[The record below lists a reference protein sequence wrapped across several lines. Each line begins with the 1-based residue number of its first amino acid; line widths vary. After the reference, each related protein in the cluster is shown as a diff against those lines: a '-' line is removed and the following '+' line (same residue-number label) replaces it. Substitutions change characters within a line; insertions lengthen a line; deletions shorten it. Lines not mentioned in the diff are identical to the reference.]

1 MRDRIPFPIG
11 RRFNMSRSPHGF
23 ALALLV
29 ATTLAGSVPARAADL
44 FVDVDAGAAGLD
56 PAERRIAPERA
67 RLVRLDVSGLEA
79 LIQSAPDELA
89 APRGVAGV
97 ELVLPDPDR
106 GALRLR
112 VVDSPIVAPELAA
125 KYPEIRTFRLVAPDD
140 PAIGGRADWTPHGFH
155 AVVRTPAGRFY
166 VDPYRPGDVEHYQ
179 VYRRSDL
186 TLPAGGF
193 RCDTEAGPVPA
204 PPDEMLEAPLGSGL
218 DLRTYRTAVAATVE
232 YTAFHGGTVPL
243 GLAAIVTAMNRVN
256 EVYEFD
262 VAIRMILIANNDD
275 IIYTAEPDPYTNNN
289 GGTML
294 GQNQANLDLVIGTAN
309 YDIGHVFS
317 TGGGGVAVLNGPCNA
332 SSKAQGVTGL
342 SSPTGDPFY
351 IDYVAHEM
359 GHQWGAAHTFNGNAG
374 ACAGNRS
381 GTAAFEPGS
390 GSTIMAYAGICS
402 AQNLQPLSDAY
413 FHLISLLHIQTY
425 SRVSGGNACATIV
438 AAGNELPTADAGA
451 DYTIPISTPFE
462 LFGSGSDPDGSIVSY
477 NWEEWDLG
485 PAGAPT
491 SPSGTAPILR
501 SFDPVPTA
509 WRTFPK
515 LEDLLDG
522 TPTIGELLPTYARN
536 LRFRLTTR
544 DDGVPAGGNDW
555 DEALLTVTDAAGPFL
570 VLSPNTSGTT
580 WNGSGPHAVTWDVAG
595 TDAAPVACA
604 TVDILL
610 STDGG
615 LAFDQELAVN
625 VANDGAQDVFVG
637 TANTSD
643 ARVKVKCRSN
653 VFFDVSNQDFSIT
666 GATAL
671 VFADGFESG
680 DTSRWSDGSL

>member
-1 MRDRIPFPIG
+1 
-11 RRFNMSRSPHGF
+11 MSRSPHGLT
-23 ALALLV
+23 LALLV
-29 ATTLAGSVPARAADL
+29 ATTLAGTVPARAADL
-44 FVDVDAGAAGLD
+44 FVELDASVTGLD

-67 RLVRLDVSGLEA
+67 RLVRLDVARFEA
-79 LIQSAPDELA
+79 LIQTAPDELA
-89 APRGVAGV
+89 APRGVDGV

-112 VVDSPIVAPELAA
+112 VVDSPIVEPELAA
-125 KYPEIRTFRLVAPDD
+125 RYPEIRTFRLVSPDD

-179 VYRRSDL
+179 IYRRSDL
-186 TLPAGGF
+186 AAPADGF
-193 RCDTEAGPVPA
+193 RCDTEADPVTA
-204 PPDEMLEAPLGSGL
+204 PPDELLEAPFGTGL
-218 DLRTYRTAVAATVE
+218 DLRTYRAAVAATVE

-256 EVYEFD
+256 EVYEHD

-275 IIYTAEPDPYTNNN
+275 IVYTVEPDPYTNNN

-317 TGGGGVAVLNGPCNA
+317 TGGGGVATLNGPCNA
-332 SSKAQGVTGL
+332 GSKARGVTGL
-342 SSPTGDPFY
+342 PTPTGDPFY

-359 GHQWGAAHTFNGNAG
+359 GHQWGALHTFNGNAG
-374 ACAGNRS
+374 ACSGNRS
-381 GTAAFEPGS
+381 ASAAFEPGS
-390 GSTIMAYAGICS
+390 GSTIMAYAGICG

-413 FHLISLLHIQTY
+413 FHLISLLHIQNY
-425 SRVSGGNACATIV
+425 SRVGGGNTCAAIV
-438 AAGNELPTADAGA
+438 AAGNEFPTADAGA

-462 LFGSGSDPDGSIVSY
+462 LFGSGTDPDGSIVSY
-477 NWEEWDLG
+477 GWEEWDLG
-485 PAGAPT
+485 PAGAPGA
-491 SPSGTAPILR
+491 PVDNAPIFR

-522 TPTIGELLPTYARN
+522 TPTIGELLPTYARS

-580 WNGSGPHAVTWDVAG
+580 WNGPGPHPVTWDVAD
-595 TDAAPVACA
+595 TDSAPVACA

-615 LAFDQELAVN
+615 LSFGQELAAN

-637 TANTSD
+637 VANTSD

-653 VFFDVSNQDFSIT
+653 VFFDVSNQDFSIA
-666 GATAL
+666 GATTL

>member
-1 MRDRIPFPIG
+1 
-11 RRFNMSRSPHGF
+11 MSRSPHGF

-29 ATTLAGSVPARAADL
+29 ATTLAGAGPARASSL
-44 FVDVDAGAAGLD
+44 FLDVDAAAAGLD

-67 RLVRLDVSGLEA
+67 RLVRLDVAGLEA
-79 LIQSAPDELA
+79 LIQSAPDELS
-89 APRGVAGV
+89 APRGLAGI

-106 GALRLR
+106 GMMVLR
-112 VVDSPIVAPELAA
+112 VVDSPILAPELAA
-125 KYPEIRTFRLVAPDD
+125 KYPEIRTFRLVD
-140 PAIGGRADWTPHGFH
+140 PSDPSIAGRADWTPHGFH

-186 TLPAGGF
+186 APPADGF
-193 RCDTEAGPVPA
+193 RCDTEDASVVA
-204 PPDEMLEAPLGSGL
+204 PPDELLEAPFGTGL

-256 EVYEFD
+256 EVYEHD
-262 VAIRMILIANNDD
+262 VAIRMLLIANNDD

-332 SSKAQGVTGL
+332 SNKARGVTGL

-374 ACAGNRS
+374 ACSGNRS

-390 GSTIMAYAGICS
+390 GSTIMAYAGICGS
-402 AQNLQPLSDAY
+402 QNLQPLSDAY
-413 FHLISLLHIQTY
+413 FHLISVLHIQTY
-425 SRVSGGNACATIV
+425 SRSGGGNACAAIV

-485 PAGAPT
+485 PAGAPG
-491 SPSGTAPILR
+491 SPSGNAPILR
-501 SFDPVPTA
+501 SFDPVPTG

-555 DEALLTVTDAAGPFL
+555 DEALLTVTDTAGPFL
-570 VLSPNTSGTT
+570 VLSPNTSATT

-615 LAFDQELAVN
+615 LTFDLELARN

-643 ARVKVKCRSN
+643 ARVRVKCRSN
-653 VFFDVSNQDFSIT
+653 VFFDISNQDFSIV

-680 DTSRWSDGSL
+680 DSSRWSSESL